1 MQKQR
6 LSMRVEV
13 SRIEKLR
20 LYARYKRKT
29 MTQLVEDWIDTRFA
43 STIKRGHREL
53 KLQCVIHEGLCA
65 EVSSAP

>member
-6 LSMRVEV
+6 LSIRVEV

-43 STIKRGHREL
+43 SRIERGHRVA
-53 KLQCVIHEGLCA
+53 QAPMWH
-65 EVSSAP
+65 SSLDFKSRAF

>member
-29 MTQLVEDWIDTRFA
+29 MTQLVEDWIDTLEMPNYKD
-43 STIKRGHREL
+43 T
-53 KLQCVIHEGLCA
+53 EG
-65 EVSSAP
+65 